1 MGGRRFRFLEQV
13 HVRGINRR
21 GLRLELVAGLVIAL
35 AVTVLP
41 VATAGAQGT
50 STTTAMTAQSSQVTQ
65 HGESVACSLSTLAVS
80 VTGPTGSTVVPSGT
94 VSIYDGA
101 VNSSDQLASATL
113 NDSGKA
119 TFSFALENG
128 AHSLSAVYAGD
139 STFSGSTSTASTVT
153 VSSQCDS
160 TFVVT
165 VSDPAP
171 ATSGTMTL
179 TPGQAGTAT
188 VTVTPLQSSVPSTAP
203 LFVTISCSGLSDMA
217 TCNFTPENVEIV
229 ASQYA
234 GVTSDMVIQTYAA
247 SSTSLKTAPKSGTSS
262 APIAWALLLPGA
274 FGLGGLAWGAR
285 RRRFLSRLLLVA
297 LVGLVTLLGTTG
309 CNPNYK
315 YEHHGPVA
323 NPATPA
329 GNYTVLV
336 TAQSSNGTTAITH
349 STTLALTVN

>member
-1 MGGRRFRFLEQV
+1 M
-13 HVRGINRR
+13 RGINRR
-21 GLRLELVAGLVIAL
+21 GLRLELVAGLAIAL
-35 AVTVLP
+35 AMP

-50 STTTAMTAQSSQVTQ
+50 STTTAMTAQSSQVK
-65 HGESVACSLSTLAVS
+65 HYGETVTCSLSTLAVS
-80 VTGPTGSTVVPSGT
+80 VTSVAGVPAGT

-101 VNSSDQLASATL
+101 VKSSDQLASGTL
-113 NDSGKA
+113 DTTGKA

-128 AHSLSAVYAGD
+128 THSLSAVYAGD
-139 STFSGSTSTASTVT
+139 SSFSGSTSAASTVT

-165 VSDPAP
+165 VSELTP
-171 ATSGTMTL
+171 ATSGTMIL

-188 VTVTPLQSSVPSTAP
+188 VTVTPLQSSVPSAAP

-217 TCNFTPENVEIV
+217 SCNFTPENVEILP
-229 ASQYA
+229 SQYG

-247 SSTSLKTAPKSGTSS
+247 STTTLKTAPKSGTSS
-262 APIAWALLLPGA
+262 SPIAWALLLPGA

-309 CNPNYK
+309 CNPLYK
-315 YEHHGPVA
+315 YQNHGPVP

-329 GNYTVLV
+329 GNYTLLV
-336 TAQSSNGTTAITH
+336 TAQSSNSVTAITH
-349 STTLALTVN
+349 STTLALTVK